1 MFLYFCHEV
10 LRRLVVSISHQR
22 PLLLIISH
30 LASIVGYTK
39 KNKCVCFLHCKQSLK
54 NSLLALI
61 ILLYGFW
68 SKRGNWTRPGLKN
81 NPVFWVSTSGRQKIQ
96 KKTMLYTQ
104 SLAHKSTRLPLP
116 SNQREKFFSATRIQR
131 SPPFTRIQRGRPFL
145 EHQGAYL
152 VLEYSSWNTEEPSF
166 Y

>member
-39 KNKCVCFLHCKQSLK
+39 KNKCVCFLHCKQFFLSLGLGQVDPPPQSLK

-61 ILLYGFW
+61 ILLYGLW
-68 SKRGNWTRPGLKN
+68 SKRGNWTRLGLKN

-96 KKTMLYTQ
+96 KKLCCTHRPWPT
-104 SLAHKSTRLPLP
+104 
-116 SNQREKFFSATRIQR
+116 
-131 SPPFTRIQRGRPFL
+131 SPPACPCRPIKGRSSSRR
-145 EHQGAYL
+145 
-152 VLEYSSWNTEEPSF
+152 LEYRGAHLLQEYRGAALS
-166 Y
+166 